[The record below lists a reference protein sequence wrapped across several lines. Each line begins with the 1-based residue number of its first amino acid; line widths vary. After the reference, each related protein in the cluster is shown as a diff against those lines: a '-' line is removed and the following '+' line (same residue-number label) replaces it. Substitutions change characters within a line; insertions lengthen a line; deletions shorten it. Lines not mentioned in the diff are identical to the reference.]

1 MTGTR
6 PDPVVTTCSAV
17 RYANGR
23 REQIEDPVAV
33 ETEVTLF
40 LNGKKTISLPA
51 SADSLGEFG
60 AGFFTASGLIQQIHS
75 VDVRGS
81 SVYVEADP
89 AKSAKSAD
97 LAKSTEPAGEI
108 ELPPMSCPETDTVTV
123 TADEIRD
130 MAAALDTDLWQETG
144 GLHTAALYYRHTKAA
159 VFSDIAR
166 RNAAEK
172 AVGYMVLH
180 GLDPKDCILASTG
193 RQPQDMVEIAAR
205 AGIPVVISRAAATA
219 SGIAA
224 AEKLGITLV
233 CFARGG
239 RFTVYA
245 HPERVIFSE

>member
-1 MTGTR
+1 MAGTI
-6 PDPVVTTCSAV
+6 PDSVIIKCSAV
-17 RYANGR
+17 RYTNGGK
-23 REQIEDPVAV
+23 EQIEDPVAV
-33 ETEVTLF
+33 ETEVMLF
-40 LNGKKTISLPA
+40 LNGQLSISLPA
-51 SADSLGEFG
+51 SADSLAEFG
-60 AGFFTASGLIQQIHS
+60 AGFFTAAGLAGKIHS
-75 VDVRGS
+75 VEVRGC
-81 SVYVEADP
+81 SVYVEA
-89 AKSAKSAD
+89 
-97 LAKSTEPAGEI
+97 EPAEHAGE
-108 ELPPMSCPETDTVTV
+108 ETLLVSDSAAGNVLVTP
-123 TADEIRD
+123 DEIKD
-130 MAAALDTDLWQETG
+130 MSAALDTDLWQETG
-144 GLHTAALYYRHTKAA
+144 GLHTAALYYQHVKAA

-180 GLDPKDCILASTG
+180 DLTPKDCILVSTG

-224 AEKLGITLV
+224 ADKQGITLV

>member
-1 MTGTR
+1 MS
-6 PDPVVTTCSAV
+6 DSVVRKCPAV
-17 RYANGR
+17 RFANGR
-23 REQIEDPVAV
+23 KEEIEDPVAV

-40 LNGKKTISLPA
+40 LNGHKYISLSA

-75 VDVRGS
+75 VNVRGS
-81 SVYVEADP
+81 SVYVEAEP
-89 AKSAKSAD
+89 AKSAKS
-97 LAKSTEPAGEI
+97 TEPAE
-108 ELPPMSCPETDTVTV
+108 EKESSSLSYPETDTVTV

-144 GLHTAALYYRHTKAA
+144 GLHTAALYHRHKKAA

-180 GLDPKDCILASTG
+180 GIDPKDCVLVSTG

-205 AGIPVVISRAAATA
+205 AGLPVVISRAAATA

-224 AEKLGITLV
+224 AKKLGITLV

-239 RFTVYA
+239 RFTVYT
-245 HPERVIFSE
+245 HPERVLIDK

>member
-75 VDVRGS
+75 VNVRGS

-89 AKSAKSAD
+89 AESAEPAKSAD
-97 LAKSTEPAGEI
+97 PAE
-108 ELPPMSCPETDTVTV
+108 ENALSPLSYPETDTVTV

-180 GLDPKDCILASTG
+180 GIDPKDCVLVSTG

-205 AGIPVVISRAAATA
+205 AGLPVVISRAAATA

>member
-1 MTGTR
+1 MS
-6 PDPVVTTCSAV
+6 DSVVRKCPAV
-17 RYANGR
+17 RFANGR
-23 REQIEDPVAV
+23 KEEIEDPVAV

-40 LNGKKTISLPA
+40 LNGHKYISLSA
-51 SADSLGEFG
+51 SADSLEEFG
-60 AGFFTASGLIQQIHS
+60 AGFFTASGLIQKIHS
-75 VDVRGS
+75 AEVRGS
-81 SVYVEADP
+81 SVYVEAEP
-89 AKSAKSAD
+89 AKSAKS
-97 LAKSTEPAGEI
+97 TEPAE
-108 ELPPMSCPETDTVTV
+108 EKESSSLSYPETDTVTV

-144 GLHTAALYYRHTKAA
+144 GLHTAALYHRHKKTA

-180 GLDPKDCILASTG
+180 GIDPKDCVLVSTG

-205 AGIPVVISRAAATA
+205 AGLPVVISRAAATA

-239 RFTVYA
+239 RFTVYT
-245 HPERVIFSE
+245 HPERVLIDK